1 MTDRRLKPGSDPA
14 PGPSYP
20 VIIWLPA
27 AVAILLALPSFG
39 LPFLWDDLDFMAK
52 AQAHDFRGLVPV
64 GSDALY
70 RPISRELYFGL
81 VNLLTRGSPVLA
93 HIMNAGLV
101 VACCFLLVAFVRRF
115 SNRRSSVIAGFIFS
129 AAAALPMLVG
139 WISGSQD
146 LLCILFS
153 LAAYLSLARG
163 RTIGAIAFYALAV
176 FSKETAVAL
185 APALIALAY
194 LTAPDGRK
202 RVFHTAAG
210 SVSVL
215 LLWLLV
221 HPWVRH
227 NLHHPGA
234 GSASQYV
241 SFQGARAVAGFLQ
254 GIPSLFNI
262 SWSRNFMWNVEVV
275 ASGFLAIAIL
285 VLGIRH
291 AWLATSDPR
300 DADASSRESVLAIVG
315 LTTILGP
322 LVLTS
327 AFIAHW
333 SVYYAG
339 ISVIG
344 LAMLAAPLLARLRW
358 PVTAAVLALFL
369 ACGVLSRMAVVT
381 PDVPQEQNLRQTA
394 RALKT
399 IERELRTLQP
409 TLPHDAKVYMYV
421 QAAGTH
427 GAYDVIYKNQPL
439 KVWYRDSS
447 IEVSDPLHLKSQPGE
462 EFLFWIS
469 SQSDVF
475 AIDPRTLQ
483 ARSPGPAASFP
494 EYQKTLRAFA
504 LGLAARG
511 ETDRAVSILTGMPQT
526 SEYLR
531 AYDRRCA
538 AALLY
543 AAGREAEGNDIA
555 RTTPK
560 FRRSDALEEIR
571 GLVAK
576 PIPGLDLDRSSMRA
590 FEIAP
595 TDTSAVREIMRRL
608 EAGSYRES
616 AGRFAGY
623 LLTLVPG
630 DGEASRVIAP
640 ER

>member
-1 MTDRRLKPGSDPA
+1 
-14 PGPSYP
+14 
-20 VIIWLPA
+20 
-27 AVAILLALPSFG
+27 
-39 LPFLWDDLDFMAK
+39 
-52 AQAHDFRGLVPV
+52 
-64 GSDALY
+64 
-70 RPISRELYFGL
+70 
-81 VNLLTRGSPVLA
+81 
-93 HIMNAGLV
+93 MNAGLV

-275 ASGFLAIAIL
+275 ASGFLAIAVL

-300 DADASSRESVLAIVG
+300 DADASGRESVLAIVG

-358 PVTAAVLALFL
+358 PVTAVVLALFL

-427 GAYDVIYKNQPL
+427 GAYDVIY
-439 KVWYRDSS
+439 
-447 IEVSDPLHLKSQPGE
+447 KSQPGE

-555 RTTPK
+555 RATPK